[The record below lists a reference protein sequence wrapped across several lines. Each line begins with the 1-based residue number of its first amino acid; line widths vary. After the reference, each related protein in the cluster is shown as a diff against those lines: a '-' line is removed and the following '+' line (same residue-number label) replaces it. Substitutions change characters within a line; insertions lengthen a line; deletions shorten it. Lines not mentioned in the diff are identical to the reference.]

1 MPGIPICVY
10 KSNMKMF
17 HVTLYK
23 GKSFFSGGFGVI
35 GPACSPTSNFGTVK
49 EIRYEDTIT
58 ADSNGNGDIIQVGV
72 KLRSVDINGIPFHEK
87 PATKTEASY
96 VEPDIT
102 MPTTT
107 AQSALVDNGD
117 NIYLFLEEAL
127 YLQERGLLQVLYETG
142 GKPMDSSHLFF
153 LLEEH
158 DISLGAYLT
167 FAYLRAQI
175 FIVLRHCD
183 RMLSSDAE
191 KYLNDAATKSDK
203 NSNEILDVI
212 DNVVYSLT
220 TATVA
225 LE

>member
-153 LLEEH
+153 YWKNMTSVLVRILRSLIYEH
-158 DISLGAYLT
+158 
-167 FAYLRAQI
+167 
-175 FIVLRHCD
+175 
-183 RMLSSDAE
+183 
-191 KYLNDAATKSDK
+191 KYL
-203 NSNEILDVI
+203 LCYVI
-212 DNVVYSLT
+212 VIECCRAMRRNT
-220 TATVA
+220 
-225 LE
+225 